1 MGNGHSELCEIY
13 ECIALH
19 EWEIYVGKI
28 IYSIIIYPFNLSI
41 RLEYKRGEKNELRF
55 TIEVIFNSFTLGI
68 FIKSIQLYE

>member
-28 IYSIIIYPFNLSI
+28 IYSIIIYPFHLWICLDGN
-41 RLEYKRGEKNELRF
+41 NERWGKK
-55 TIEVIFNSFTLGI
+55 TN
-68 FIKSIQLYE
+68 